1 MTQVKTLLADAR
13 LPRLEVRMLLEHVL
27 QKPRAWLLAHDTD
40 PLPAAAQQAYEDLAR
55 RRLAGE
61 PMAYLVGRREFMG
74 HLFRVTPDV
83 LIPRPDTEVLV
94 ETALQCLE
102 GQSAPAVLDLGTG
115 SGAIAIS
122 IALARRDAR
131 VMASDLSPAALAV
144 AAGNAW
150 ELAASVRFVEGSWF
164 DAVPA
169 GEGFELIVS
178 NPPYVASD
186 DPHLQQ
192 GDVRFEP
199 RGALT
204 DGADG
209 LGDLARIVQ
218 GAGARLA
225 GRRAVDGA
233 RLGPGRGGARAAP
246 GGRLRGRGKPPRPGR
261 HRAHFRR
268 PLAGPALAGPAPH
281 RAWARAAP
289 LSAAGAF
296 FSILPMF
303 WPDAPLRRSACAPRR
318 CASDRSI
325 VNKNSY
331 LHLC

>member
-186 DPHLQQ
+186 DPHLRQ

-204 DGADG
+204 DSADG
-209 LGDLARIVQ
+209 LGDLARIAQ
-218 GAGARLA
+218 GAGARLKPGGA
-225 GRRAVDGA
+225 LWMEHGWDQAEAVRGLLQAAGFEDVASRRDLAGIERISGGRWPGRR
-233 RLGPGRGGARAAP
+233 
-246 GGRLRGRGKPPRPGR
+246 
-261 HRAHFRR
+261 
-268 PLAGPALAGPAPH
+268 
-281 RAWARAAP
+281 
-289 LSAAGAF
+289 
-296 FSILPMF
+296 
-303 WPDAPLRRSACAPRR
+303 
-318 CASDRSI
+318 
-325 VNKNSY
+325 
-331 LHLC
+331 

>member
-199 RGALT
+199 RGA
-204 DGADG
+204 D
-209 LGDLARIVQ
+209 RRRRR
-218 GAGARLA
+218 AGRPGPHRAGRRRAAQA

-303 WPDAPLRRSACAPRR
+303 RA
-318 CASDRSI
+318 
-325 VNKNSY
+325 
-331 LHLC
+331 

>member
-186 DPHLQQ
+186 DPHLRQ
-192 GDVRFEP
+192 GDVRSS
-199 RGALT
+199 
-204 DGADG
+204 
-209 LGDLARIVQ
+209 
-218 GAGARLA
+218 
-225 GRRAVDGA
+225 
-233 RLGPGRGGARAAP
+233 RAA
-246 GGRLRGRGKPPRPGR
+246 R
-261 HRAHFRR
+261 
-268 PLAGPALAGPAPH
+268 
-281 RAWARAAP
+281 
-289 LSAAGAF
+289 
-296 FSILPMF
+296 
-303 WPDAPLRRSACAPRR
+303 
-318 CASDRSI
+318 
-325 VNKNSY
+325 
-331 LHLC
+331 

>member
-1 MTQVKTLLADAR
+1 
-13 LPRLEVRMLLEHVL
+13 
-27 QKPRAWLLAHDTD
+27 
-40 PLPAAAQQAYEDLAR
+40 
-55 RRLAGE
+55 
-61 PMAYLVGRREFMG
+61 MG

-122 IALARRDAR
+122 IALARDAR

-186 DPHLQQ
+186 DPHLRQ

-199 RGALT
+199 RGADRRRRRT
-204 DGADG
+204 GRPG
-209 LGDLARIVQ
+209 PHR
-218 GAGARLA
+218 A
-225 GRRAVDGA
+225 GRRRAAQAGRRVVDGA
-233 RLGPGRGGARAAP
+233 RLGPGRGGARPAPAAGFEDVASRRDWP
-246 GGRLRGRGKPPRPGR
+246 ASSAFPAAAGRAGASGLAARPGR
-261 HRAHFRR
+261 VEHAHAAVGDRPREGRAVGGLSRDEVVGGAMHAGVDQQGHDPGLVGR
-268 PLAGPALAGPAPH
+268 PGAGGHAALDDVLQLLKN
-281 RAWARAAP
+281 RVLVW
-289 LSAAGAF
+289 LE
-296 FSILPMF
+296 
-303 WPDAPLRRSACAPRR
+303 RSWW
-318 CASDRSI
+318 
-325 VNKNSY
+325 
-331 LHLC
+331 

>member
-186 DPHLQQ
+186 DPHLRQ

-209 LGDLARIVQ
+209 LGDLARIAQ
-218 GAGARLA
+218 APAR
-225 GRRAVDGA
+225 GSS
-233 RLGPGRGGARAAP
+233 RAARC
-246 GGRLRGRGKPPRPGR
+246 GWST
-261 HRAHFRR
+261 
-268 PLAGPALAGPAPH
+268 AGT
-281 RAWARAAP
+281 R
-289 LSAAGAF
+289 
-296 FSILPMF
+296 
-303 WPDAPLRRSACAPRR
+303 PRR
-318 CASDRSI
+318 CAACSRRPASRTWQAAATWPASSAFPAAAGRAGASGSGRAAWARRACACSCRRPPARRPRSRRAEPR
-325 VNKNSY
+325 
-331 LHLC
+331 

>member
-13 LPRLEVRMLLEHVL
+13 LPRLRMLLEHVL

-122 IALARRDAR
+122 IAARRDAR

-186 DPHLQQ
+186 DPHLRQ

-204 DGADG
+204 GRRRRTG
-209 LGDLARIVQ
+209 RPGPHR
-218 GAGARLA
+218 A
-225 GRRAVDGA
+225 GRRRAAQAGRRVVDGA
-233 RLGPGRGGARAAP
+233 RLGPGRGGARPAP

-268 PLAGPALAGPAPH
+268 PLAGPALAESGRA
-281 RAWARAAP
+281 AWAR
-289 LSAAGAF
+289 
-296 FSILPMF
+296 
-303 WPDAPLRRSACAPRR
+303 RACACSCRRPPARRPRSR
-318 CASDRSI
+318 RAEPR
-325 VNKNSY
+325 
-331 LHLC
+331 

>member
-1 MTQVKTLLADAR
+1 MTTQIKSLLLDTR

-27 QKPRAWLLAHDTD
+27 AKPRAWLLAHDTD
-40 PLPAAAQQAYEDLAR
+40 PLAPEVVAAYEALAQ

-61 PMAYLVGRREFMG
+61 PMAYLLGQREFMG
-74 HLFRVTPDV
+74 HMFRVTPDV

-94 ETALQCLE
+94 ETALECVA
-102 GQSAPAVLDLGTG
+102 GQAAPAVLDLGTG

-131 VMASDLSPAALAV
+131 VMASDVSAAALAV

-150 ELAASVRFVEGSWF
+150 ELTASVRFVEGSWY

-169 GEGFELIVS
+169 GEGFDLIVS

-186 DPHLQQ
+186 DPHLGQ

-209 LGDLARIVQ
+209 LEDLRRIVAGAHRHLKAGGALWMEHGWDQAEAVRALLAATGFSDVHSRRDLAGIERIS
-218 GAGARLA
+218 G
-225 GRRAVDGA
+225 GRW
-233 RLGPGRGGARAAP
+233 PGRG
-246 GGRLRGRGKPPRPGR
+246 
-261 HRAHFRR
+261 
-268 PLAGPALAGPAPH
+268 
-281 RAWARAAP
+281 
-289 LSAAGAF
+289 
-296 FSILPMF
+296 
-303 WPDAPLRRSACAPRR
+303 
-318 CASDRSI
+318 
-325 VNKNSY
+325 
-331 LHLC
+331 